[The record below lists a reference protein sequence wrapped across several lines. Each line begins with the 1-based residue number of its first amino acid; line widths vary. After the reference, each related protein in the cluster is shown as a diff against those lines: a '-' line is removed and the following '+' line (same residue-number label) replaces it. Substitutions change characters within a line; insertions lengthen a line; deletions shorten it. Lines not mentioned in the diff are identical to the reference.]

1 MILIYEEYVEEE
13 LVRDVE
19 KRFIFFLFESCGVK
33 SREDRVVKR
42 REWLIVLNRVK
53 YDDSEEYVMAIIL
66 WRVVLVGL

>member
-33 SREDRVVKR
+33 SREDRLVKR